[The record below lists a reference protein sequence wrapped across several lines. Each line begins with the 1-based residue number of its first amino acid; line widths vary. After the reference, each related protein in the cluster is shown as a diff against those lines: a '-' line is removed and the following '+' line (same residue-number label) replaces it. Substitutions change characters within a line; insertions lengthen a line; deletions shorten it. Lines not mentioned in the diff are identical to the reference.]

1 MNIEINKFQIIQFIK
16 MCSNKFKPTELLT
29 DVRNKQNNFVC
40 ERTKNNYCCV
50 NGSPLKFKALK
61 FFMVKETVA
70 SLLF

>member
-40 ERTKNNYCCV
+40 ERTKNNYCYV
-50 NGSPLKFKALK
+50 NGS
-61 FFMVKETVA
+61 
-70 SLLF
+70 